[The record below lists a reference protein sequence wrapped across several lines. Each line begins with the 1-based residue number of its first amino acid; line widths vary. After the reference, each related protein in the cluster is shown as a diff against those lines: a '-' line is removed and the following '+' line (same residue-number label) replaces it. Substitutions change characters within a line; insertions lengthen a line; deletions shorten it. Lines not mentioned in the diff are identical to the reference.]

1 MTVPSQMSLRR
12 IPDALHLQVRVGY
25 AASWEAIIDT
35 HTRQALQFVTEFA
48 PRISVLEGLDLY
60 FRVTAVPE
68 SMHEVVRSRTLTALD
83 LKTIPPPMELPAL
96 TGWGRLRLDLLL
108 EHRRYR
114 RRYNERTLELA
125 QMAGA
130 RAAEATVATH
140 VENALELAWLLKGVM
155 PVNATADHYLREF
168 GSGERGA
175 DGHAARTGTGGG
187 RRAHRSGGRA
197 PASRARRRPPRARRR
212 RSPNRRRM
220 GCELASG
227 APSSRAERGTCSNL
241 PEGRT
246 SPGPATRSLASL
258 GMTAPHPSQTEALPL
273 RRTRIRPPD

>member
-1 MTVPSQMSLRR
+1 MGRRVGRPPALPQGRGLDIALLLVADSPRAAARGATHSRSCPMTVPSQMSLRR

-83 LKTIPPPMELPAL
+83 LKTLPSPMELPAL
-96 TGWGRLRLDLLL
+96 TGWGRLRLDLVL

-155 PVNATADHYLREF
+155 PVNATADHYVREF
-168 GSGERGA
+168 GLPASVAQMVMQRVQARVAADELTAQVDEPLPPGLEGAPGTSSSPAFPEPAA
-175 DGHAARTGTGGG
+175 DGV
-187 RRAHRSGGRA
+187 
-197 PASRARRRPPRARRR
+197 
-212 RSPNRRRM
+212 
-220 GCELASG
+220 
-227 APSSRAERGTCSNL
+227 
-241 PEGRT
+241 
-246 SPGPATRSLASL
+246 
-258 GMTAPHPSQTEALPL
+258 
-273 RRTRIRPPD
+273 

>member
-96 TGWGRLRLDLLL
+96 TGWGRLRLDLVL

-114 RRYNERTLELA
+114 RRYNERTLEL
-125 QMAGA
+125 
-130 RAAEATVATH
+130 
-140 VENALELAWLLKGVM
+140 
-155 PVNATADHYLREF
+155 D
-168 GSGERGA
+168 
-175 DGHAARTGTGGG
+175 
-187 RRAHRSGGRA
+187 
-197 PASRARRRPPRARRR
+197 PASTRANSYRKRLDAPQHAVARV
-212 RSPNRRRM
+212 
-220 GCELASG
+220 GGEFYV
-227 APSSRAERGTCSNL
+227 
-241 PEGRT
+241 
-246 SPGPATRSLASL
+246 L
-258 GMTAPHPSQTEALPL
+258 GSH
-273 RRTRIRPPD
+273 